1 MSTLQ
6 ENMLEYH
13 SQLEKG
19 KIQLAYKGLMEYLS
33 ALRSDFAREYPQFEL
48 PGALY
53 FGYMDMSYFAIVPPS
68 LKPHKLK
75 IAVVF
80 LHQEFRFEV
89 WLSGVNRQ
97 VQTECWQRIKENGWN
112 RYPLVAKIQ
121 GSDAIIEHK
130 LIESPN
136 FDKPELLTAS
146 LVAATSQFI
155 AEIEDLILKLDV

>member
-6 ENMLEYH
+6 KNMLEYR

-33 ALRSDFAREYPQFEL
+33 ALRNDFSREYPEYEF
-48 PGALY
+48 PGTLY
-53 FGYMDMSYFAIVPPS
+53 FGYMDMSYFSIVPPS

-97 VQTECWQRIKENGWN
+97 VQNDCWQRIKEMGWN

-121 GSDAIIEHK
+121 GSDAIIEHI
-130 LIESPN
+130 LVESPN
-136 FDKPELLTAS
+136 FDEPEQLNQLIESETKD
-146 LVAATSQFI
+146 FI
-155 AEIEDLILKLDV
+155 LKIEDLIKCL

>member
-1 MSTLQ
+1 MSNLQ
-6 ENMLEYH
+6 EHMLEYH
-13 SQLEKG
+13 SQLKNG

-33 ALRSDFAREYPQFEL
+33 ALRSDFARRYPQFEL

-53 FGYMDMSYFAIVPPS
+53 FGYMDMSYFAIVPPQ

-97 VQTECWQRIKENGWN
+97 VQTDYWQKIKEIGWN
-112 RYPLVAKIQ
+112 RYPLVEKIQ
-121 GSDAIIEHK
+121 GSDAIMEHI
-130 LIESPN
+130 LNSEPN
-136 FDKPELLTAS
+136 FDDLANLTQMIES
-146 LVAATSQFI
+146 GTSNFI
-155 AEIEDLILKLDV
+155 AEMSDLTQIL

>member
-1 MSTLQ
+1 MSALQ

-48 PGALY
+48 PGTLY
-53 FGYMDMSYFAIVPPS
+53 FGYMDMSYFSIVPPS

-97 VQTECWQRIKENGWN
+97 VQNDCWNKIIEMGWN

-121 GSDAIIEHK
+121 GSDAIIEHI
-130 LIESPN
+130 LVSDPN
-136 FDKPELLTAS
+136 FDDPAHLTAS
-146 LVAATSQFI
+146 IEAGTAQFI
-155 AEIEDLILKLDV
+155 TEISDLIQQF

>member
-1 MSTLQ
+1 MNTFQ
-6 ENMLEYH
+6 ENMLEYQA
-13 SQLEKG
+13 QLEKG

-53 FGYMDMSYFAIVPPS
+53 FGYMDMSYFAIVPP
-68 LKPHKLK
+68 LFKPHKLK

-97 VQTECWQRIKENGWN
+97 VQNECWQRIKESGWN

-121 GSDAIIEHK
+121 GSDAIIEHI
-130 LIESPN
+130 LVENPN
-136 FDKPELLTAS
+136 FDERTALTNTLCAGT
-146 LVAATSQFI
+146 AQFI

>member
-1 MSTLQ
+1 MGTLQ

-33 ALRSDFAREYPQFEL
+33 ALRSDFARHYPQFEL

-97 VQTECWQRIKENGWN
+97 VQTEYWQKIKESGWS

-121 GSDAIIEHK
+121 GSDAILEHI
-130 LIESPN
+130 LMTDPN
-136 FDKPELLTAS
+136 FDDPARLTAS
-146 LVAATSQFI
+146 IETGTVHFITEISDLVRQF
-155 AEIEDLILKLDV
+155 

>member
-6 ENMLEYH
+6 KNMLEYH

-33 ALRSDFAREYPQFEL
+33 ALRNDFSREYPEYEF
-48 PGALY
+48 PGMLY
-53 FGYMDMSYFAIVPPS
+53 FGYMDMSYFSIVPPS

-97 VQTECWQRIKENGWN
+97 VQNDCWNKIIEMGWN

-121 GSDAIIEHK
+121 GSDAIIEHI
-130 LIESPN
+130 LVTDPN
-136 FDKPELLTAS
+136 FDDPARLTAS
-146 LVAATSQFI
+146 IEAGTAQFI
-155 AEIEDLILKLDV
+155 TEINNLIQLF

>member
-1 MSTLQ
+1 MSSLQ
-6 ENMLEYH
+6 KYMLEYY

-33 ALRSDFAREYPQFEL
+33 VLRTDFARQYPQFEL
-48 PGALY
+48 PGTLY

-68 LKPHKLK
+68 FKPHKLK

-97 VQTECWQRIKENGWN
+97 VQNECWQKIKEIGWKG
-112 RYPLVAKIQ
+112 YPPVAKIQ
-121 GSDAIIEHK
+121 GSDAIIEHILVENPNFDNPTQLTH
-130 LIESPN
+130 LIES
-136 FDKPELLTAS
+136 DTEE
-146 LVAATSQFI
+146 FI
-155 AEIEDLILKLDV
+155 SKISDLIQRL